1 MFLPQNN
8 WTYWNNMEYRVIGAK
23 EIEIH
28 LCELLRDKIN
38 RPTIPKLSNGFTAV
52 TKPIAVK

>member
-1 MFLPQNN
+1 
-8 WTYWNNMEYRVIGAK
+8 MEYRVIGAK